1 MNKTKEDNNF
11 LGKMYLA
18 WIINICVLNFNIQ
31 TIHEPSFA
39 NQVFFIVLID
49 IDYLPRYKYHRSL
62 LEWFMKGLPYD
73 PAFPKCNFEDCSV
86 IVGGNLDDEKKKELF
101 CGADNLAFQ
110 NLQKGEEKNI
120 IL

>member
-1 MNKTKEDNNF
+1 
-11 LGKMYLA
+11 
-18 WIINICVLNFNIQ
+18 
-31 TIHEPSFA
+31 
-39 NQVFFIVLID
+39 
-49 IDYLPRYKYHRSL
+49 
-62 LEWFMKGLPYD
+62 MKGLPYD